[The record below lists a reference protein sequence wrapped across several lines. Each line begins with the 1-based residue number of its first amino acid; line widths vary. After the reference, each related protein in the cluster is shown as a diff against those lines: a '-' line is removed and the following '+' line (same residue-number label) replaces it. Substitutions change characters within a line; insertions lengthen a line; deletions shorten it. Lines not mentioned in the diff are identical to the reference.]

1 MGNTFPWQLPTE
13 ADRQK
18 KRKMPTRRTFQANT
32 ESLNILSSGVRCWS
46 WPSSNMAAI
55 VCTLRGH
62 VAGSIIGF
70 FDSKQVDC
78 DCQMITRIARTGF
91 AFGQKPAVE
100 NWPVLEES

>member
-13 ADRQK
+13 TDK
-18 KRKMPTRRTFQANT
+18 KKKKQRGQEKRERKGKKASTFC
-32 ESLNILSSGVRCWS
+32 LLVSGVRC

-70 FDSKQVDC
+70 FDSKQVDW
-78 DCQMITRIARTGF
+78 DCQMITRITRSGPKAP
-91 AFGQKPAVE
+91 GQ
-100 NWPVLEES
+100 